1 MKKKYIVLIVI
12 LILIIAIAGIFTYE
26 RLHASLYVDEKGTSF
41 SVIGGADGPTAV
53 FIAGNLP
60 GERKNTAE
68 SNKEDEM
75 KLVIGDT
82 EVSVSWEQ
90 NAAVADLKEA
100 VNEGPIVIEM
110 SMYGG
115 FEQVGTIGRNLTR
128 NDKQT
133 TTAPGDLVLYNG
145 NQLVVFYGSN
155 SWSYTRLGKIQ
166 DLSETELEELL
177 SNGDVTI
184 TIAR

>member
-1 MKKKYIVLIVI
+1 
-12 LILIIAIAGIFTYE
+12 
-26 RLHASLYVDEKGTSF
+26 
-41 SVIGGADGPTAV
+41 
-53 FIAGNLP
+53 
-60 GERKNTAE
+60 
-68 SNKEDEM
+68 M

-90 NAAVADLKEA
+90 NAAVADLEEA
-100 VNEGPIVIEM
+100 VNEEPVVIEM

-115 FEQVGTIGRNLTR
+115 FEQVGSIGRNLTR

-166 DLSETELEELL
+166 NLSEAELEELL

-184 TIAR
+184 TITR